1 MGLFLVLTLF
11 FFLFLFYSLMLWDFL
26 FHNGTIILP
35 DFCSGEDIEV
45 AELKKAYCSWLEISG
60 KIETIDLSPQTLY
73 EIVFVIKIEDPS
85 VWDFM
90 VRLVI
95 VTPSKKWLSRY
106 ENLKGKP
113 SNEWFEILVGEY
125 RTSPGDVGLVELRME
140 EYTSKLSKRG
150 ISVQCA
156 IIRPK

>member
-1 MGLFLVLTLF
+1 
-11 FFLFLFYSLMLWDFL
+11 MLWDFL

-95 VTPSKKWLSRY
+95 VTPSKKWLSRF